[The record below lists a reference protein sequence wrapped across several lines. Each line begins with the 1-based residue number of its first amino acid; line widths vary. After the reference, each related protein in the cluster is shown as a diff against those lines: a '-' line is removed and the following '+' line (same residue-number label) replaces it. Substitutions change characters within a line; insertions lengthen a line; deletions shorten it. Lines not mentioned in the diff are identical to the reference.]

1 MDKPYLRHLIE
12 ENRELLK
19 NLYSGSPKVIQNELS
34 RASDQSLDLLIRILY
49 LVALGD
55 ISLTE
60 EAAESIRKAKR
71 LKKLFAFESKLFFVR
86 MLKSSR
92 KEKIDLLKQF
102 TKVYSAL
109 LYTFFHQTEAN

>member
-55 ISLTE
+55 IC
-60 EAAESIRKAKR
+60 
-71 LKKLFAFESKLFFVR
+71 
-86 MLKSSR
+86 
-92 KEKIDLLKQF
+92 
-102 TKVYSAL
+102 L
-109 LYTFFHQTEAN
+109 LYTSPSPRDRG